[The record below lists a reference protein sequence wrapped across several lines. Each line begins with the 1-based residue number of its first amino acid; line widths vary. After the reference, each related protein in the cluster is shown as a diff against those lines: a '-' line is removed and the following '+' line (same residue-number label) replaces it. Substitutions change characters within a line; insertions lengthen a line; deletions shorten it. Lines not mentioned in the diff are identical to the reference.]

1 MGRIGREPEGVK
13 RHLVIVGLPGAGKTT
28 VGRIVARDLGT
39 QLHDIDA
46 TIERRFG
53 IPISEIFA
61 KRGEAEFRE
70 HERAETLRALAG
82 DPAVIVPGGGW
93 AAQPGNMDEVGVGAV
108 TVYLKTSPATARQ
121 RLAGERVRP
130 LLSGPRSTART
141 LEELYVERRAYYERC
156 KVTVSTEGKKP
167 SEVANEVLEV
177 ASSRGGL

>member
-13 RHLVIVGLPGAGKTT
+13 RHLVLVGLPGAGKTT

-61 KRGEAEFRE
+61 TRGEAEFRE

-82 DPAVIVPGGGW
+82 EPAVIVPGGGW
-93 AAQPGNMDEVGVGAV
+93 AAQPGNMDEVCVEAL
-108 TVYLKTSPATARQ
+108 TVYLETSPATADE
-121 RLAGERVRP
+121 RLGGEKVRP
-130 LLSGPRSTART
+130 LLSGPRSTARS

-177 ASSRGGL
+177 ASSSGGL